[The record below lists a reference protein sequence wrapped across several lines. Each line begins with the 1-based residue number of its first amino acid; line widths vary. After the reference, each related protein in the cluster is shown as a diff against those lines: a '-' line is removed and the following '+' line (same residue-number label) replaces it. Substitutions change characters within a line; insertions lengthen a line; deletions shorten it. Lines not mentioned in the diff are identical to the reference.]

1 MRNISLL
8 ISIGYFILGIINFS
22 NVFEAKKENN
32 KRLVVLETVSSII
45 FFIIGILTFYLNW

>member
-8 ISIGYFILGIINFS
+8 IPIGYFILGIINFS

-45 FFIIGILTFYLNW
+45 FFIIGILTFYLN